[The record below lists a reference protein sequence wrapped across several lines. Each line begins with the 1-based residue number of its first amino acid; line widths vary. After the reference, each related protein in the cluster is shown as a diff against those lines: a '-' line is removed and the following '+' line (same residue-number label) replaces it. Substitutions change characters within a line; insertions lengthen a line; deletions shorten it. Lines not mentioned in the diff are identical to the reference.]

1 MDIVKGFPSQNCHTG
16 TFFQIMPMFRAN
28 GWGTQQAA
36 TIVGAQ
42 LVLPCKYNADPLVNR
57 ITREK
62 YKDTYK
68 SE

>member
-1 MDIVKGFPSQNCHTG
+1 
-16 TFFQIMPMFRAN
+16 MFRAN
-28 GWGTQQAA
+28 GWGTPQAA

-42 LVLPCKYNADPLVNR
+42 LVFPGRYNADNADPLVKK
-57 ITREK
+57 IIREE